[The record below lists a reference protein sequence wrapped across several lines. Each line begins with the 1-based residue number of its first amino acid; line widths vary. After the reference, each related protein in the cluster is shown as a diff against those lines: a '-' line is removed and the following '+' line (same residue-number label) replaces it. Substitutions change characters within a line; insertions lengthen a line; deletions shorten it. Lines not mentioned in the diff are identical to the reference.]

1 MLGYIPLQP
10 YNKSCLMCLQIGSL
24 ILLGLQKSTSRA
36 DLRQNAKQ
44 HKKEEANIDLTR
56 GIKVGAEIW

>member
-1 MLGYIPLQP
+1 
-10 YNKSCLMCLQIGSL
+10 MCLQIGSL

-44 HKKEEANIDLTR
+44 HKKEEANIDLMR
-56 GIKVGAEIW
+56 GIKVGAEIE